1 MLSVEEFYMSR
12 LTRKISAITLACL
25 LGFNLAAHTAIVA
38 PPCPFSICSSDPM
51 DMELCNGLLD
61 FGFPMQACCGEC
73 GDIFCDL
80 LKNSL
85 QDVNAV
91 NSSPFQGNYDPFL
104 LESADV
110 PGESSRQIALSEPRY
125 PFTASM
131 AWSQIPIYIQHLA
144 LII

>member
-1 MLSVEEFYMSR
+1 
-12 LTRKISAITLACL
+12 
-25 LGFNLAAHTAIVA
+25 
-38 PPCPFSICSSDPM
+38 M
-51 DMELCNGLLD
+51 DMDHCDGLLD
-61 FGFPMQACCGEC
+61 FGSPMQACCGEC

-91 NSSPFQGNYDPFL
+91 NSSPFQGNNDPFL

-110 PGESSRQIALSEPRY
+110 PGESSLQIALSDPRY
-125 PFTASM
+125 LFAASTAR
-131 AWSQIPIYIQHLA
+131 SQIPIYIQHLT